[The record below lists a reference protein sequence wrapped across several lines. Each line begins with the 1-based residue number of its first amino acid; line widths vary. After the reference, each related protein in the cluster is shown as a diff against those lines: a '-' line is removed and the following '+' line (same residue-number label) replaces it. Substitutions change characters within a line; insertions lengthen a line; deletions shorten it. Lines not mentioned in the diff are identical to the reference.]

1 MRIILDP
8 DDFVEN
14 DIPPQL
20 TGGGKGGKGGICGI
34 IRHLWTLRDGLA

>member
-8 DDFVEN
+8 NDFVEN

-20 TGGGKGGKGGICGI
+20 TGGGKGGICGI